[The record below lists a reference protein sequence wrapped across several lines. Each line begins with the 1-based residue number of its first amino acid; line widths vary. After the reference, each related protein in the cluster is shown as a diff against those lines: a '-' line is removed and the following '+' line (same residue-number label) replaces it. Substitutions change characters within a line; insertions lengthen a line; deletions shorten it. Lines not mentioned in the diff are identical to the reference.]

1 MNKCLFLSLLTWS
14 GESFGRCK
22 QVENV
27 EIIPIRGFQRAVTAC
42 PQALENECLQFRSAC
57 RLSGEQRL
65 IFHRVSASST
75 GLDTFYRHTQLMN
88 LARMGDVECSIKS
101 NSTID
106 WECMTSVLVM
116 QCVLFFLAARL
127 ATVLS
132 LSSETAASSL
142 SETCLRALGFQEINQ
157 KI

>member
-1 MNKCLFLSLLTWS
+1 MSLLLSLLTWS

-22 QVENV
+22 QEENA
-27 EIIPIRGFQRAVTAC
+27 EIIPIRGFQGAVIAC
-42 PQALENECLQFRSAC
+42 PQALENNKCLRCRCAC

-65 IFHRVSASST
+65 ILHRVSASRT

-142 SETCLRALGFQEINQ
+142 SETCLRALRFQEINQ